1 MKMARG
7 PILDLSVNHGLGTV
21 NTIAKRAQCS
31 KNNIYLLSPHIQ
43 IYFLSRLEMMQW
55 RSRLF
60 LEQCAQWIHV
70 KDKHQNFRDRT

>member
-31 KNNIYLLSPHIQ
+31 KNNIYLLSPHTNIFPITAGDDAMEIQ
-43 IYFLSRLEMMQW
+43 IIFGTVCSVDTCKGQA
-55 RSRLF
+55 SKF
-60 LEQCAQWIHV
+60 P
-70 KDKHQNFRDRT
+70 

>member
-31 KNNIYLLSPHIQ
+31 KNNIYLLSPHTNIFP
-43 IYFLSRLEMMQW
+43 ITTGDDAME
-55 RSRLF
+55 
-60 LEQCAQWIHV
+60 I
-70 KDKHQNFRDRT
+70 